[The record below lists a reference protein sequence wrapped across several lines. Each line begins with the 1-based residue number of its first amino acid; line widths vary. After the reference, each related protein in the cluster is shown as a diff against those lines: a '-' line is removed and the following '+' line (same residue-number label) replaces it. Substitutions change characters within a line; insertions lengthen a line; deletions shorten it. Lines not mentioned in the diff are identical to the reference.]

1 MNPADPDNS
10 SIMKKMQLHDS
21 IIAWVAKN
29 IVAISIGIVLILV
42 LLTNFRH
49 ARYNQPGGVIE
60 WDVKSYYAW
69 LPAVLI
75 HNDLSLEFRS
85 ADIDKYGELI
95 WPVETPTGK
104 QAIVTTMGMAFLYSP
119 FFVVAH
125 IVSLITPYEA
135 DGYSLP
141 YRFALTFAGL
151 FYLWAGLLFLK
162 RVLCRYFSNR
172 IVAATIIALTL
183 GTNLFYYATHEAAMT
198 HVYNFALIAGFIW
211 LTIRFYE
218 KPGLKTI
225 VLAGLMAGLITLI
238 RPVNIIVLL
247 IFFLWDITNIKDLRK
262 RVVFFAKHY
271 SWIVIMTLSF
281 ILVWVPQFIYWH
293 RVSGQLFYFSY
304 GELGGRFFFG
314 NPQIFNIL
322 FSIKKGWLVYTP
334 IMLFSLSGIILL
346 IVRREAMAA
355 AVTVFMVLNIYILSS
370 WWNWWYGGG
379 FGLRS
384 FVDSYALLAIP
395 FAAFLDFT
403 LRHRR
408 ILLRIILAGAMTLL
422 IFYNLFQTR
431 QYVNNAIHWWW
442 MNPETYRETFL
453 KLHPTGRF
461 WELVTIP
468 DHDLARQGIYKAIAP
483 EQQLKDEKD
492 DWRRSPSDQELI
504 IWIME
509 SMENEPGLL
518 DSLHSLPRYD
528 GADTGEMLENE
539 AAGRFESIG
548 REHHEREW
556 ALELIIKEMEESLQM
571 KDYIRVK
578 AAENKIPFDSMLKID
593 AVWIYE
599 NQR

>member
-1 MNPADPDNS
+1 
-10 SIMKKMQLHDS
+10 MQLHNC
-21 IIAWVAKN
+21 IITRVAKN
-29 IVAISIGIVLILV
+29 IVAISIGIVLFLV
-42 LLTNFRH
+42 LVTNFHH
-49 ARYNQPGGVIE
+49 AGYKQPGSVIE

-69 LPAVLI
+69 LPAALI
-75 HNDLSLEFRS
+75 HNDLSLEFRR

-104 QAIVTTMGMAFLYSP
+104 QAIVTTMGMAFLYLP
-119 FFVVAH
+119 FFLAAH
-125 IVSLITPYEA
+125 IIALIFPYEA
-135 DGYSLP
+135 DGYTLP

-162 RVLCRYFSNR
+162 RVLCRYFSSK
-172 IVAATIIALTL
+172 IVAATIIAITL
-183 GTNLFYYATHEAAMT
+183 GTNLFYYSTHEAAMT
-198 HVYNFALIAGFIW
+198 HVYNFALIAAFIW

-218 KPGLKTI
+218 KPDLKTI
-225 VLAGLMAGLITLI
+225 VLAGMMAGLITLI
-238 RPVNIIVLL
+238 RPVNIIVLV
-247 IFFLWDITNIKDLRK
+247 IFFLWNTGNIEDFKK
-262 RVVFFAKHY
+262 RMVFLAKHY
-271 SWIVIMTLSF
+271 GWVVLMALAF

-346 IVRREAMAA
+346 IVRRSKMAA
-355 AVTVFMVLNIYILSS
+355 AVTIFMTLNIYILSS

-384 FVDSYALLAIP
+384 FIDSYALLAIP

-403 LRHRR
+403 IRHRQM
-408 ILLRIILAGAMTLL
+408 LLRIILLGAMSLL
-422 IFYNLFQTR
+422 LFYNLFQTR

-442 MNPETYRETFL
+442 MNPEAYRETFL

-468 DHDLARQGIYKAIAP
+468 DHDLARQGIYREVSP
-483 EQQLKDEKD
+483 ELQLKDEKD

-504 IWIME
+504 IWIMDG
-509 SMENEPGLL
+509 MENESGLP
-518 DSLHSLPRYD
+518 DSLGSLPLHD
-528 GADTGEMLENE
+528 GADTGEMLLNE
-539 AAGRFESIG
+539 AAMKFESLG
-548 REHHEREW
+548 REHYEREW
-556 ALELIIKEMEESLQM
+556 ALELIMKEMEESRQM
-571 KDYIRVK
+571 NDYIRAK

-593 AVWIYE
+593 AVWIYK